1 MLAKQTF
8 ISFDKFSALN
18 SLKSISYKSIDK
30 KVTFSYMSCIT
41 YCYENQC
48 VVSVAIGSNLIF
60 DQFVSEPWRSSKE
73 VGSRVAGAMS
83 RSNLCIRLSP
93 KICVCLHCY
102 HFKSFRTK
110 NLLKENQ
117 KTLFKKRL
125 FKAKMEFARLDCF
138 IKKKHAKI
146 LLL

>member
-1 MLAKQTF
+1 MYN
-8 ISFDKFSALN
+8 I
-18 SLKSISYKSIDK
+18 
-30 KVTFSYMSCIT
+30 
-41 YCYENQC
+41 CYENQC

-60 DQFVSEPWRSSKE
+60 DQFVSEPWCSSKE

-110 NLLKENQ
+110 SLLKENPQ
-117 KTLFKKRL
+117 TLFKKRL
-125 FKAKMEFARLDCF
+125 IKAKMEFARLDCF